1 MSQTSLQYR
10 TFLLLLVLVTLAFGW
25 LLWPFFGAVFWGAI
39 LAIIFFPLQRRLV
52 TAFGGR
58 SNLAALATLGVCV
71 LIVII
76 PVSVIAG
83 AIVSQGAGLYEQIK
97 AGDIDFRAYLDQA
110 MTALPPTARS
120 LLENFGL
127 VDVSSV
133 QDKLAQ
139 MATRGSQF
147 FATQALNIG
156 QNTFQFVISLGVML
170 YLLFFLLRD
179 GPVLSARV
187 RQALPLT
194 EEHKRHLFRKFI
206 AVVRATVKGNI
217 VVAITQGVLGGLI
230 FWILDIKGAL
240 LWSVVMAFLSLLPA
254 VGAGLIWG
262 PVAIYFLLTGAV
274 LQGVILT
281 LYGILVIGLVDNV
294 LRPIL
299 VGKDT
304 RMPDYVILIST
315 LGGMALFGINGFV
328 IGPLIAALFMAV
340 WDLFSSIDGPPSAD
354 EN

>member
-1 MSQTSLQYR
+1 MAQNPLHYR
-10 TFLLLLVLVTLAFGW
+10 AFILLLVIATIAFGW

-39 LAIIFFPLQRRLV
+39 LAIVFFPMQRRLQ
-52 TAFGGR
+52 ARFGGR
-58 SNLAALATLGVCV
+58 ANLAALATLGVCI
-71 LIVII
+71 LLVII

-83 AIVSQGAGLYEQIK
+83 AIIQQGAGLYDQIRS
-97 AGDIDFRAYLDQA
+97 GHVDFRAYFEQA
-110 MTALPPTARS
+110 VTALPESARN
-120 LLENFGL
+120 LLSRFGL
-127 VDVSSV
+127 MDIGGV
-133 QDKLAQ
+133 QAKLADV
-139 MATRGSQF
+139 ATKGSQF
-147 FATQALNIG
+147 FATQALSIG

-179 GPVLSARV
+179 GATLSAKIR
-187 RQALPLT
+187 RSIPLT
-194 EEHKRHLFRKFI
+194 ESHKRHLLRKFI

-217 VVAITQGVLGGLI
+217 VVAITQGILGGII
-230 FWILDIKGAL
+230 FWILGIQGAL

-262 PVAIYFLLTGAV
+262 PVAIYFLMTGSIV
-274 LQGVILT
+274 QGIVLT

-304 RMPDYVILIST
+304 RMPDYVVLIST

-340 WDLFSSIDGPPSAD
+340 WDIFPAMD
-354 EN
+354 EHIQEED

>member
-58 SNLAALATLGVCV
+58 NNLAALATLAVCV

-76 PVSVIAG
+76 PVSLIAG
-83 AIVSQGAGLYEQIK
+83 TIVSQGAGFYEQIK
-97 AGDIDFRAYLDQA
+97 AGDIDFRGYLDQA
-110 MTALPPTARS
+110 MAALPPTARS
-120 LLENFGL
+120 LLEKFGM
-127 VDVSSV
+127 VDVNSIQS
-133 QDKLAQ
+133 KLAEV
-139 MATRGSQF
+139 ATRGSQF

-179 GPVLSARV
+179 GPDLSARI

-217 VVAITQGVLGGLI
+217 VVAITQGMLGGLI
-230 FWILDIKGAL
+230 FWILGIKGAL

-262 PVAIYFLLTGAV
+262 PVAIYFILSGDT
-274 LQGVILT
+274 LQGIILT

-340 WDLFSSIDGPPSAD
+340 WDLFSSMDDPPPAD
-354 EN
+354 ET

>member
-10 TFLLLLVLVTLAFGW
+10 TFLLLLVLVTVAFGW

-39 LAIIFFPLQRRLV
+39 LAIIFYPLQRRLC
-52 TAFGGR
+52 ALFGGR
-58 SNLAALATLGVCV
+58 RNLAALTTLLVCV

-76 PVSVIAG
+76 PVSAIAG
-83 AIVSQGAGLYEQIK
+83 AIISQGAAVYEQIR
-97 AGDIDFRAYLDQA
+97 AGDINFGAYMERAMA
-110 MTALPPTARS
+110 ALPPSVRG
-120 LLENFGL
+120 LMDKFGL
-127 VDVSSV
+127 VDVSSI
-133 QDKLAQ
+133 QAKLAEV
-139 MATRGSQF
+139 AAKGSQF

-156 QNTFQFVISLGVML
+156 QNTFQFVVGLGVML

-179 GPVLSARV
+179 GPGLSARI

-217 VVAITQGVLGGLI
+217 VVAVTQGMLGGII
-230 FWILDIKGAL
+230 FWLLGIKAAL

-262 PVAIYFLLTGAV
+262 PVAVYFILTGSIW
-274 LQGVILT
+274 QGVVLT

-294 LRPIL
+294 LRPVL

-304 RMPDYVILIST
+304 RMPDYVVLIST

-328 IGPLIAALFMAV
+328 IGPLIAALFIAV
-340 WDLFSSIDGPPSAD
+340 WDLFSSAEEPPPATGA
-354 EN
+354 

>member
-39 LAIIFFPLQRRLV
+39 LAIIFFPLQRRLLA
-52 TAFGGR
+52 AFGGR
-58 SNLAALATLGVCV
+58 SNLAALATLAVCV

-76 PVSVIAG
+76 PVSLIAG
-83 AIVSQGAGLYEQIK
+83 AIASQGAGFYEQIK
-97 AGDIDFRAYLDQA
+97 AGDVDFGRYLEQTMA
-110 MTALPPTARS
+110 ALPPTLRG
-120 LLENFGL
+120 LFEKFGL
-127 VDVSSV
+127 VDVGSV
-133 QDKLAQ
+133 QAKLAQ
-139 MATRGSQF
+139 IATRGSQF

-179 GPVLSARV
+179 GPILSARV
-187 RQALPLT
+187 RRALPLT

-217 VVAITQGVLGGLI
+217 VVAITQGMLGGLI
-230 FWILDIKGAL
+230 FWILGIKGAL

-262 PVAIYFLLTGAV
+262 PVAIYFFLSGNV
-274 LQGVILT
+274 WQGIILT

-304 RMPDYVILIST
+304 RMPDYVVLIST

-340 WDLFSSIDGPPSAD
+340 WDLFSSIDGPPPVD
-354 EN
+354 R

>member
-10 TFLLLLVLVTLAFGW
+10 TFLFLMILVTVAFGW

-39 LAIIFFPLQRRLV
+39 LAIIFFPMQRWLLTVFR
-52 TAFGGR
+52 GR
-58 SNLAALATLGVCV
+58 ANLAALTTLLTCV

-76 PVSVIAG
+76 PVSLIAG
-83 AIVSQGAGLYEQIK
+83 AIIREAAGVYDQIRSGNIDFGLYFERIV
-97 AGDIDFRAYLDQA
+97 AA
-110 MTALPPTARS
+110 MPETAQNLLAR
-120 LLENFGL
+120 FGL
-127 VDVSSV
+127 VDISSF
-133 QDKLAQ
+133 QTKLAEV
-139 MATRGSQF
+139 ATRGSQF
-147 FATQALNIG
+147 FATQALSIG

-179 GPVLSARV
+179 GSRLSGRI
-187 RQALPLT
+187 RQALPLA

-206 AVVRATVKGNI
+206 EVVRATVKGNI
-217 VVAITQGVLGGLI
+217 VVAITQGVLGGII
-230 FWILDIKGAL
+230 FSILGIHGAL

-262 PVAIYFLLTGAV
+262 PVAIYFIVTGAV
-274 LQGVILT
+274 LQGIILT

-304 RMPDYVILIST
+304 RMPDYVVLIST

-328 IGPLIAALFMAV
+328 IGPLVAALFIAV
-340 WDLFSSIDGPPSAD
+340 WDLFSSIDGPPAP
-354 EN
+354 N

>member
-10 TFLLLLVLVTLAFGW
+10 TFLFLLVLVTIAFGW

-39 LAIIFFPLQRRLV
+39 LAIIFYPMQRRLY
-52 TAFGGR
+52 TLFGGR
-58 SNLAALATLGVCV
+58 SNLAALTTLLICV

-76 PVSVIAG
+76 PVSLIAG
-83 AIVSQGAGLYEQIK
+83 AIISQGAGVYEQIR
-97 AGDIDFRAYLDQA
+97 AGDIDFGAYLEQA
-110 MTALPPTARS
+110 VAALPPTVRS
-120 LLENFGL
+120 LMDKFGL
-127 VDVSSV
+127 VDVSSI
-133 QDKLAQ
+133 QAKLAEV
-139 MATRGSQF
+139 ATRGSQF

-179 GPVLSARV
+179 GPSLSGRI

-230 FWILDIKGAL
+230 FWILGIKAAL

-262 PVAIYFLLTGAV
+262 PVAIYFILTGAV
-274 LQGVILT
+274 WQGIILT

-304 RMPDYVILIST
+304 RMPDYVVLIST

-340 WDLFSSIDGPPSAD
+340 WDLFSSIDGPPPAD
-354 EN
+354 GA